1 MIAKE
6 LESKSFKDSVMAAY
20 IDNWWSNVNLEYIL
34 DETDKY
40 EAYAKQLYLTGQIEL
55 YSLI

>member
-1 MIAKE
+1 
-6 LESKSFKDSVMAAY
+6 MAAY

-40 EAYAKQLYLTGQIEL
+40 EAYAKKQLYLTGQIEL
-55 YSLI
+55 SSLI